1 MLFSEFL
8 QFTCC
13 AMPNA
18 NLKSYLNLHLIVF
31 IWGFTAVLGELISI
45 REASLVWYRMLL
57 AGIFLLAYAIIV
69 RKKLTL
75 PLKAAAKLIFVG
87 LLIALHWIT
96 FFTAINISN

>member
-18 NLKSYLNLHLIVF
+18 NLKSYLHLHLIVF

-45 REASLVWYRMLL
+45 RDASVVWYRMLL
-57 AGIFLLAYAIIV
+57 AGIFLLSYALLT
-69 RKKLTL
+69 KKSLLL
-75 PLKAAAKLIFVG
+75 PVKAIAQLIGVG
-87 LLIALHWIT
+87 LLIAIHWI
-96 FFTAINISN
+96 FFFRAINIS